1 MDKQRFKEL
10 YTLAHGG
17 DMNAKADLWL
27 EFEFAYDHD
36 PLPAFM
42 NPPPIVVAGGADP
55 GSGEAPSSGAKRPA
69 GFKLSRLR
77 SVSPAPDPK
86 RSADNFLQGNS
97 ATGAVH
103 PQPPTNNSQLEG
115 GM

>member
-10 YTLAHGG
+10 YQLAHGG

-42 NPPPIVVAGGADP
+42 NPSPLSGGTPASVTKRTAGG
-55 GSGEAPSSGAKRPA
+55 
-69 GFKLSRLR
+69 
-77 SVSPAPDPK
+77 SPASPISQPHAPC
-86 RSADNFLQGNS
+86 SGN
-97 ATGAVH
+97 AKGGA
-103 PQPPTNNSQLEG
+103 PC
-115 GM
+115 

>member
-10 YTLAHGG
+10 YQLAHGG

-42 NPPPIVVAGGADP
+42 NPPPIVVVGGGDP
-55 GSGEAPSSGAKRPA
+55 GSGGIPA
-69 GFKLSRLR
+69 
-77 SVSPAPDPK
+77 SVSDPNPK

-103 PQPPTNNSQLEG
+103 HQPPTPNRNAKG
-115 GM
+115 GAPC